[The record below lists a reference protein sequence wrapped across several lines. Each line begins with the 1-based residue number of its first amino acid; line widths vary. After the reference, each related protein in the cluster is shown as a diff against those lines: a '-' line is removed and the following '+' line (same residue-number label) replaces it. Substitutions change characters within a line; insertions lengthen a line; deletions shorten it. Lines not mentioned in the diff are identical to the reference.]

1 MCCRSLFWP
10 FNVSSSKRNGE
21 LHPSINVDCTLDASQ
36 YNIETNK
43 SNTDASGY
51 MKIAS
56 QVQKQSIAAEYEIP
70 IKSPSVKTIEAP
82 VPFPDQ
88 LETTTIYEMPT
99 VPNQTAYLTEDF
111 KKRPT

>member
-36 YNIETNK
+36 CNLEMNK
-43 SNTDASGY
+43 LNTDASGY
-51 MKIAS
+51 MKIAP
-56 QVQKQSIAAEYEIP
+56 QVQKQSIAAEYEVP
-70 IKSPSVKTIEAP
+70 IKSPSVETTKAP

-88 LETTTIYEMPT
+88 LGTTIYEMPT